1 MKIKNFH
8 DFIFYN
14 FKYYLIMKDIDKL
27 IDEALGSLQYKNKN
41 LNKLLSDIKN
51 DIFNHN
57 NNISYELEYNDIIQK
72 YKIQWL
78 NRLII
83 IVKNNVFSCND
94 AIALI
99 EDSNSTIY
107 NKEYIELA
115 TIIINNPLNHIILK
129 SNIAHELNHYI
140 KYYNVFLKNKKLN
153 DTDLDFVINTPHKII
168 NFISDYSLII
178 KTLKQFNKNNF
189 NSYGLIKSV
198 FLEILYFL
206 NKSEINAHME
216 NIYGEI
222 LKFKMS
228 NNDKLFDISP
238 TYQIYLNILNVL
250 NIISNNTDIEFQ
262 DYLKIYIYP
271 IFNKCFP
278 NISFNKIIKR
288 LINRNKTFI
297 IKAEKL
303 FNDLK

>member
-1 MKIKNFH
+1 
-8 DFIFYN
+8 
-14 FKYYLIMKDIDKL
+14 MKDIDKL

-115 TIIINNPLNHIILK
+115 TIIINNPFTF
-129 SNIAHELNHYI
+129 SS
-140 KYYNVFLKNKKLN
+140 VSS
-153 DTDLDFVINTPHKII
+153 VC
-168 NFISDYSLII
+168 ISS
-178 KTLKQFNKNNF
+178 K
-189 NSYGLIKSV
+189 
-198 FLEILYFL
+198 
-206 NKSEINAHME
+206 
-216 NIYGEI
+216 
-222 LKFKMS
+222 
-228 NNDKLFDISP
+228 
-238 TYQIYLNILNVL
+238 
-250 NIISNNTDIEFQ
+250 
-262 DYLKIYIYP
+262 
-271 IFNKCFP
+271 
-278 NISFNKIIKR
+278 
-288 LINRNKTFI
+288 
-297 IKAEKL
+297 
-303 FNDLK
+303 